1 MDDGGRRWNI
11 RVGRPEG
18 VHATGQLRPF
28 LWPASW
34 LSDMDHLQHRCVHII
49 KTVCTVR
56 LGSFECSTAAPARSD
71 IRYGSCSEDIELT
84 WT

>member
-1 MDDGGRRWNI
+1 MQGADMDDGGRRWNI

-34 LSDMDHLQHRCVHII
+34 LSHPTWTTCSIG
-49 KTVCTVR
+49 VCTSSKPCVR
-56 LGSFECSTAAPARSD
+56 SV
-71 IRYGSCSEDIELT
+71 
-84 WT
+84 